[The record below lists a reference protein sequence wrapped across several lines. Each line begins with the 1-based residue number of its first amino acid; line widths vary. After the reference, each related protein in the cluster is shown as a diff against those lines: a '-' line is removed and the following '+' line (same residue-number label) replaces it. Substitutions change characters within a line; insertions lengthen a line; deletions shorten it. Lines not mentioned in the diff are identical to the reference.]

1 MSAAYPL
8 PDGTRI
14 RSILAMVFE
23 GIAVKPGRKFDTSHG
38 SGAYLGVYIA
48 DDGRP
53 VALCAC
59 DANLAAFSSAALSMM
74 PPAVAK
80 DAAKTRQLTSLMAEN
95 LREVMNICSH
105 LVMREDAPHLRLQ
118 DVYAIGALP
127 ASAQALLA
135 RPVERSDYEIALPKY
150 GSGLMALISS

>member
-1 MSAAYPL
+1 
-8 PDGTRI
+8 
-14 RSILAMVFE
+14 MVFQ
-23 GIAVKPGRKFDTSHG
+23 GVAVKLKAGSKFDTSSA

-80 DAAKTRQLTSLMAEN
+80 DAAKTRKLDGLMTEN
-95 LREVMNICSH
+95 LREVMNICSQ
-105 LVMREDAPHLRLQ
+105 LVMRDDAPHLRLQ
-118 DVYAIGALP
+118 DVYSVGALP
-127 ASAQALLA
+127 APAQALLA